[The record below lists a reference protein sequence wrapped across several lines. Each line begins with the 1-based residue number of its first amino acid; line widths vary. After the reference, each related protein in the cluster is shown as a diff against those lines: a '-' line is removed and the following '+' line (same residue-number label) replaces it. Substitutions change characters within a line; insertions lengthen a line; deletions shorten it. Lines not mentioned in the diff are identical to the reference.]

1 MTGRRNLFGAG
12 PPLYCPETMADAV
25 STGLAVLAVALFGVA
40 LYAMTAGR
48 FTAAGM
54 SFLSASLV
62 IYLRE
67 TRLQDDGAA
76 A

>member
-1 MTGRRNLFGAG
+1 
-12 PPLYCPETMADAV
+12 MADRI
-25 STGLAVLAVALFGVA
+25 STGLAILAVALFGVA
-40 LYAMTAGR
+40 LYAMAAGSY
-48 FTAAGM
+48 TAAGM

-67 TRLQDDGAA
+67 TRVRDDAA